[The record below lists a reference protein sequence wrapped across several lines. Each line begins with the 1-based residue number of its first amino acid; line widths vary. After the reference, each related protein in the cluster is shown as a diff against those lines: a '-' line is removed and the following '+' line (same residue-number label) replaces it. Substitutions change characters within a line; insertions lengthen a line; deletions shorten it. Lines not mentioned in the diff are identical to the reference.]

1 MGGNREQ
8 QERLASDAFAVVR
21 RAVDL
26 DAALTTAADLYA
38 HRDELLALYEQGL
51 ELLRASLAQ
60 ADEGSAASRA
70 LAQKVLRNHRAVDE
84 RAAELRRLECPY
96 VDPFSP
102 LWRPE
107 MDEITPAPVPST
119 SPFPPAPPQQPQPQQ
134 PQPTA
139 QRAAVLAAHVQR
151 QQARAVLVDEVVEA
165 QNAYRR
171 ARTPEERRI
180 AYERLRSAM
189 ARKARASSGAG
200 AGAGYGAL
208 PPRDTRPPPPTVAT
222 VPSFVDAI
230 DHPQPGMFPHPP
242 PLSPQN
248 RQIPRTSGPVVNQ
261 KQQQQSSRPQQQS
274 ARQQQPSR
282 QQQSARQQQPAR
294 QQPPKQQK
302 DEDEE
307 DKQRREELLRGIDKD
322 LQEAILNE
330 VVERGPGVRW
340 EDIGGLEDVKR
351 ALYEAVVYPSLRPDL
366 FLGIR
371 APPRGLLL
379 FGPPGNGKTM
389 VAKAVAQEARTTFF
403 SISASSLTSKWLG
416 ESEKMVRA
424 LFALARYLQPS
435 VVFIDEVD
443 SLLAARSTSEH
454 DAMRRL
460 KTEFLVQFD
469 GVGRGGAERV
479 FVLGATNRPQDLDE
493 AARRRFARC
502 IYVRLPDAPTRRTI
516 VARLLRDNATRISD
530 AELDDLARR
539 TDAYSAA
546 DLTRLCQEAAL
557 RPLRE
562 LSATSI
568 ATVPADAVRPIAAAD
583 LRAAMH
589 TIRPTVSPE
598 SLQAFER
605 WNAQYGSLSSSSS
618 S

>member
-107 MDEITPAPVPST
+107 MDEVAPVPAPAPVPST

-139 QRAAVLAAHVQR
+139 QRAAVLAADVQR

-322 LQEAILNE
+322 LQEAILN
-330 VVERGPGVRW
+330 
-340 EDIGGLEDVKR
+340 
-351 ALYEAVVYPSLRPDL
+351 
-366 FLGIR
+366 
-371 APPRGLLL
+371 
-379 FGPPGNGKTM
+379 
-389 VAKAVAQEARTTFF
+389 
-403 SISASSLTSKWLG
+403 
-416 ESEKMVRA
+416 
-424 LFALARYLQPS
+424 
-435 VVFIDEVD
+435 
-443 SLLAARSTSEH
+443 
-454 DAMRRL
+454 
-460 KTEFLVQFD
+460 
-469 GVGRGGAERV
+469 
-479 FVLGATNRPQDLDE
+479 
-493 AARRRFARC
+493 
-502 IYVRLPDAPTRRTI
+502 
-516 VARLLRDNATRISD
+516 
-530 AELDDLARR
+530 
-539 TDAYSAA
+539 
-546 DLTRLCQEAAL
+546 
-557 RPLRE
+557 
-562 LSATSI
+562 
-568 ATVPADAVRPIAAAD
+568 
-583 LRAAMH
+583 
-589 TIRPTVSPE
+589 
-598 SLQAFER
+598 
-605 WNAQYGSLSSSSS
+605 
-618 S
+618 